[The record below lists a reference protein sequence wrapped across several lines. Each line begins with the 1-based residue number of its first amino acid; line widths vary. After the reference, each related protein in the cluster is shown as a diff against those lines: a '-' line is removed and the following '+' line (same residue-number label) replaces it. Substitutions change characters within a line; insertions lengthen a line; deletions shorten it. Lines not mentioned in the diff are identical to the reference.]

1 MLHPIHFSFFSQGA
15 AVNAILKRIFLCFS
29 DVVVSVGFFYTF
41 FFVIKI
47 VKNCCKL
54 WQGKNYD
61 SCFAEGIGG
70 CFCVAGNN
78 FLSQINRREFLLLP
92 TNKKST
98 HLLLNLS
105 FRLGNVF
112 KTISRRGEKPKA
124 HFPRKTIFYNA
135 HQKWQK
141 FACQAFIL
149 LNDNERAL
157 TRFQQI
163 SEMIKLKKKTF
174 YSRR

>member
-1 MLHPIHFSFFSQGA
+1 M
-15 AVNAILKRIFLCFS
+15 
-29 DVVVSVGFFYTF
+29 
-41 FFVIKI
+41 
-47 VKNCCKL
+47 
-54 WQGKNYD
+54 
-61 SCFAEGIGG
+61 
-70 CFCVAGNN
+70 
-78 FLSQINRREFLLLP
+78 LLP
-92 TNKKST
+92 INKKST

-112 KTISRRGEKPKA
+112 KTISRLGERPKA

-149 LNDNERAL
+149 FNDNERAL

-163 SEMIKLKKKTF
+163 SEMIKLKKKHFTPAVKQIINDTPLQISCEKKSNKHARGMF
-174 YSRR
+174 LFSLYFTSCRMSWQHSGWTKL